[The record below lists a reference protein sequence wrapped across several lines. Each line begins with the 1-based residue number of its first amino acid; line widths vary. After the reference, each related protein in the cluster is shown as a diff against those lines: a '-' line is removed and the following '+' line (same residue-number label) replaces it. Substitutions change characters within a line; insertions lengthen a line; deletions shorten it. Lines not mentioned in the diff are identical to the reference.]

1 MRKIIRR
8 KDYSYELSIF
18 EGTPEKIKQTIDE
31 IASKYSSDIKFELH
45 EYGYD
50 GGVDLCVVY
59 DDYETDKEYVGRL
72 EFEKSME
79 EHKKRKLKE
88 EEQEERELY
97 ETLKKKYEQN
107 I

>member
-59 DDYETDKEYVGRL
+59 DDYETDKEYENRL
-72 EFEKSME
+72 KQE
-79 EHKKRKLKE
+79 ERIKKEKKRKEDRKKKRE
-88 EEQEERELY
+88 KELY
-97 ETLKKKYEQN
+97 KKLKSKYEEN
-107 I
+107 